1 MKKIWDKKGAIQ
13 INKSVE
19 NYTVGIDYL
28 LDFDL
33 LPYDIQGTIAHAKML
48 HKIKILNSK
57 ELATLLKGLNEI
69 LSLWKKGEFK
79 IDKSQEDGHTAI
91 ESFLTEKYGDVGK
104 KVHTGRSRNDQ
115 SLTMIR
121 LFMKETLL
129 ETRKESEIL
138 VKEMEVKIKK
148 IGKTKMPGYTHMQRA
163 MPSSIAMWLGFFRD
177 SLKDDLLILNTT
189 ISVID

>member
-1 MKKIWDKKGAIQ
+1 MKKIWDKKGAMQ
-13 INKSVE
+13 INRAVE

-33 LPYDIQGTIAHAKML
+33 LPYDLKGTMAHAKML
-48 HKIKILNSK
+48 HKIKILNNQ
-57 ELATLLKGLNEI
+57 ELKTLLTGLNEI
-69 LSLWKKGEFK
+69 LSLWKDGKFK

-91 ESFLTEKYGDVGK
+91 EAFLTEKYGDVGK

-129 ETRKESEIL
+129 QKKRK
-138 VKEMEVKIKK
+138 
-148 IGKTKMPGYTHMQRA
+148 
-163 MPSSIAMWLGFFRD
+163 F
-177 SLKDDLLILNTT
+177 LLC
-189 ISVID
+189 